1 MQILTR
7 KTVQVNLN
15 QLIHPITILQVLL
28 NHVTADPITMFN
40 FALHSSFSFEM
51 ASLLLSVFWDHCS
64 GCHQSNSPV
73 MFGTLENKVLGTL

>member
-28 NHVTADPITMFN
+28 NHVTADPIT
-40 FALHSSFSFEM
+40 
-51 ASLLLSVFWDHCS
+51 V
-64 GCHQSNSPV
+64 
-73 MFGTLENKVLGTL
+73 